1 MRRFIVFLLISL
13 MALQTSWA
21 AVTTYCQ
28 HEQGAAA
35 RHVGHHEHQ
44 HHDKALVNAAEK
56 DIQHATPPASVDLDC
71 SFCHAGCI
79 LALLPDSDVDLVS
92 IATIDLSYSVVLRPP
107 SVPID
112 PPERPNWS

>member
-1 MRRFIVFLLISL
+1 

-44 HHDKALVNAAEK
+44 HHHKTLVNAAEK
-56 DIQHATPPASVDLDC
+56 EPQHATPTANVDLDC

-79 LALLPDSDVDLVS
+79 LALLLD
-92 IATIDLSYSVVLRPP
+92 ATVALTSTTTINLAYTVGLQPP

-112 PPERPNWS
+112 LPERPNWS